1 MGRERRGGDG
11 NGKQWLPL
19 SIQRSGTDW
28 IGWEW
33 KVEDRNGKERME
45 VESSGTDS
53 NEVKRIGMEG
63 IGMVF
68 TNPFSQEVYHA
79 RRFNQ
84 EVYHAMF

>member
-1 MGRERRGGDG
+1 
-11 NGKQWLPL
+11 
-19 SIQRSGTDW
+19 
-28 IGWEW
+28 
-33 KVEDRNGKERME
+33 ME